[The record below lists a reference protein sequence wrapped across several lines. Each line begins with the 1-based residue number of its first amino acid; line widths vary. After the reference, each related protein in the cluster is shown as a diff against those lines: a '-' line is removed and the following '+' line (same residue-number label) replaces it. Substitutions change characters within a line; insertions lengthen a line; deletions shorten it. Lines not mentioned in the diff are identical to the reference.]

1 MLSSHYGSI
10 PDQSSNPN
18 WTTSAHHWFKP
29 RYYASTALSTAP
41 QNNRCP
47 MRTIVI
53 TLENGK
59 ITTDGGTDV
68 STSQSMA
75 PTTDSHNINRHLDP
89 DTVVDLIE
97 QTPEDEICARQ
108 STKYPNWSRGD
119 PCPVCENI
127 ELAIMELREATYTS
141 SISPIT
147 R

>member
-1 MLSSHYGSI
+1 
-10 PDQSSNPN
+10 
-18 WTTSAHHWFKP
+18 
-29 RYYASTALSTAP
+29 
-41 QNNRCP
+41 

-141 SISPIT
+141 SEGEFDFDNFTDNTGPQLSIVCKECQTHLLHIPYYALT
-147 R
+147 E

>member
-1 MLSSHYGSI
+1 
-10 PDQSSNPN
+10 
-18 WTTSAHHWFKP
+18 
-29 RYYASTALSTAP
+29 
-41 QNNRCP
+41 

-97 QTPEDEICARQ
+97 QTPKDEICARQ

-127 ELAIMELREATYTS
+127 ELAIMELRESTYTS
-141 SISPIT
+141 SEGEFDFDNFTDNTGPQLSIVCKECQTHLLHIPYYALT
-147 R
+147 E